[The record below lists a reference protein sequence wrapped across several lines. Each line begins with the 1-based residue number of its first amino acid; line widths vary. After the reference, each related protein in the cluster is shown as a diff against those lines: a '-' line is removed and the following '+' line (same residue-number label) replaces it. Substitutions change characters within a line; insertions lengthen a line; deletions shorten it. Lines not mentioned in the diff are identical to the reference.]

1 MKKLVSLILAVIM
14 VLGVSLAMAK
24 TVEPEG
30 ADIERLARRTVHA
43 TVGNY
48 DSDSKT
54 FTVTVY
60 ENDHF
65 DDDDVRRLAV
75 GDTILAGGTLHT
87 IKAIDKLDGD
97 DLFVCDDGE
106 DIYFTR
112 SLDDDDELIAR
123 TTMDDRIYMRAIA
136 IVKLPAAEGIV
147 YEDNTNPDLDG
158 KAVIHEGLENV
169 LNAQKK
175 METESIG
182 FDYYSTTITLNENLE
197 IVKILQDF
205 DVAM

>member
-48 DSDSKT
+48 DADSKT

-60 ENDHF
+60 ENGHF

-75 GDTILAGGTLHT
+75 GDVILAGGSLHT

-112 SLDDDDELIAR
+112 SMDDDDELIAR
-123 TTMDDRIYMRAIA
+123 TTMDDRIFMRAIA

-147 YEDNTNPDLDG
+147 YEDNTNPDLDE

-197 IVKILQDF
+197 IVKIHQDF
-205 DVAM
+205 DVSM

>member
-48 DSDSKT
+48 DADSKT

-65 DDDDVRRLAV
+65 DDDDVV
-75 GDTILAGGTLHT
+75 
-87 IKAIDKLDGD
+87 
-97 DLFVCDDGE
+97 VDGE
-106 DIYFTR
+106 
-112 SLDDDDELIAR
+112 
-123 TTMDDRIYMRAIA
+123 
-136 IVKLPAAEGIV
+136 
-147 YEDNTNPDLDG
+147 
-158 KAVIHEGLENV
+158 
-169 LNAQKK
+169 
-175 METESIG
+175 
-182 FDYYSTTITLNENLE
+182 
-197 IVKILQDF
+197 
-205 DVAM
+205 

>member
-1 MKKLVSLILAVIM
+1 MKKLVSLIMAVIM

-48 DSDSKT
+48 DADSKT

-112 SLDDDDELIAR
+112 SMDDDDELIAR

-197 IVKILQDF
+197 IVKIHQDF

>member
-48 DSDSKT
+48 DADSKT

-112 SLDDDDELIAR
+112 SMDDDDELIAR

-197 IVKILQDF
+197 IVKIHQDF

>member
-1 MKKLVSLILAVIM
+1 
-14 VLGVSLAMAK
+14 MARGRVK
-24 TVEPEG
+24 WFN
-30 ADIERLARRTVHA
+30 ADKGYGFISRE
-43 TVGNY
+43 
-48 DSDSKT
+48 
-54 FTVTVY
+54 
-60 ENDHF
+60 
-65 DDDDVRRLAV
+65 
-75 GDTILAGGTLHT
+75 
-87 IKAIDKLDGD
+87 DGD

-112 SLDDDDELIAR
+112 PMDDDDELIAR

-197 IVKILQDF
+197 IVKIHQDF

>member
-1 MKKLVSLILAVIM
+1 MKKLISLILAVIM
-14 VLGVSLAMAK
+14 VLGASLAMAK

-48 DSDSKT
+48 DADSKT

-75 GDTILAGGTLHT
+75 GDVILAGGSLHT

-112 SLDDDDELIAR
+112 SLEDDDELIAR
-123 TTMDDRIYMRAIA
+123 TTMDDRIFMRAIA
-136 IVKLPAAEGIV
+136 IVKLPVAEGIV
-147 YEDNTNPDLDG
+147 YEDNTNPDLDE

-197 IVKILQDF
+197 IVKIHQDF
-205 DVAM
+205 DVSM

>member
-1 MKKLVSLILAVIM
+1 MKKLISLILAVIM
-14 VLGVSLAMAK
+14 VLGASLAMAK

-48 DSDSKT
+48 DADSKT

-65 DDDDVRRLAV
+65 DDDDVRKLAV
-75 GDTILAGGTLHT
+75 GDVILAGGSLHT

-112 SLDDDDELIAR
+112 SMDDDDELIAR
-123 TTMDDRIYMRAIA
+123 TTMDDRIFMRAIA

-147 YEDNTNPDLDG
+147 YEDNTNPDLDE

-197 IVKILQDF
+197 IVKIHQDF
-205 DVAM
+205 DVSM

>member
-1 MKKLVSLILAVIM
+1 MKKVISLILAVIM
-14 VLGVSLAMAK
+14 VLGASLAMAK

-48 DSDSKT
+48 DADSKT

-75 GDTILAGGTLHT
+75 GDVILAGGSLHT

-123 TTMDDRIYMRAIA
+123 TTMEDR
-136 IVKLPAAEGIV
+136 
-147 YEDNTNPDLDG
+147 
-158 KAVIHEGLENV
+158 
-169 LNAQKK
+169 
-175 METESIG
+175 
-182 FDYYSTTITLNENLE
+182 
-197 IVKILQDF
+197 
-205 DVAM
+205 